1 MKNRTTRKRP
11 ALAAVVVASTAAAL
25 LGTALAPQG
34 TAAPA
39 ADGTEPGLTA
49 SPPPSPEELALQEAK
64 ETGGQAEVIAR
75 RTENSQLF
83 VDASGTFTEDRY
95 VLPRWT
101 LQDNAL
107 VPIDTTLV
115 KTDDGRVTTRAT
127 KADISF
133 SAGGTGTTVTLG
145 HNNQAFA
152 LSWPQ
157 ALPEPRLNGD
167 TATYPEVL
175 PGVDLLLRAG
185 NSGFSQLLV
194 VKTPEAAANPE
205 LDTIRFGMSTDGVD
219 VATDPHGNLTAT
231 NSLGQEVFTAPAPR
245 MWDSSAPAGLARTA
259 MARAQT
265 TSPDN
270 LFEPGQAAKQ
280 ADLDVSVGAGSL
292 SLTPDQSLLTG
303 EDTTYPVFIDPE
315 YAIPGAREAWAIAYQ
330 RTPNTAYFGGA
341 GWHNSDESVGTNTAR
356 VGYENVTNGLARSF
370 FRMDTNNLWNTKK
383 DIKWSTFFIENN
395 WSWSCEHRP
404 VELWLTGGISSATT
418 WNNQDNDD
426 MWATK
431 SYVVDDARGWS
442 SACPGGNLAFDVT
455 PEAVKAQNGKWGAM
469 TLGLRASNESDVFA
483 WKKFDAGSAKLRTV
497 YNTYP
502 NAVRYPD
509 TNPDTGTTECVAN
522 QGMLTKT
529 LGNTDLMLRGVFSD
543 PDGGMVKARF
553 VLWPSGHHDSGPKI
567 NTTVDVTSGNGA
579 SLIVTKEKLEKLAT
593 ASGTETFFWY
603 ARAEDGEL
611 SGAWTKSCQ
620 FVFDS
625 SSPETPPTVSST
637 TFPDGTNGWPATTGM
652 ARDPGS
658 FNVIAHDSG
667 PSPKIEYWTDW
678 DPTVRKTTGT
688 WVTLTLRPPSAGRH
702 ILSVRSI
709 DAGGN
714 ISLTTRYSF
723 YANSPGTP
731 DAPGD
736 LNGDGTADF
745 YGVRTDGEL
754 WIYSGQGDG
763 GHAAA
768 SVASGQDFS
777 GSSISH
783 RGDWNQD
790 GYEDLIA
797 LVPGA
802 DGKKEL
808 KLYPNNGFG
817 YACTSSVDEQ
827 ADGAKYCQYDV
838 VTFDLPKR
846 AANVPLLW
854 ADASEILAVGD
865 VDGFIDQDTDG
876 VYTEGKDIPARPDL
890 LVKRAG
896 ELWLVFGTSSKN
908 LDTVKD
914 PIKVGTGGW
923 TNLSLVAPGDY
934 DKNGHVDL
942 LARDKASGELKLY
955 RGIDKSGMGLGNG
968 SASSVIGVGWTVAN
982 RPLFTAVPDA
992 NGDGKSDLWAT
1003 SGDGKLLF
1011 YSNPAGVG
1019 TVVGNGGWSEFQ
1031 SLS

>member
-1 MKNRTTRKRP
+1 MKNRTIRKRP
-11 ALAAVVVASTAAAL
+11 ALAATVVTATAAAL
-25 LGTALAPQG
+25 LGTALVPQAQ
-34 TAAPA
+34 AAPA
-39 ADGTEPGLTA
+39 SDGPEPALTA
-49 SPPPSPEELALQEAK
+49 APPPSPEELAIQQAK

-101 LQDNAL
+101 MQDNAL

-127 KADISF
+127 KADLSF
-133 SAGGTGTTVTLG
+133 SAGGAGPTVMLG
-145 HNNQAFA
+145 HNNQSFA
-152 LSWPQ
+152 LNWPQ
-157 ALPEPRLNGD
+157 ALPEPRLDGD
-167 TATYPEVL
+167 TATYSEVL

-194 VKTPEAAANPE
+194 VKTPEAAANPA
-205 LDTIRFGMSTDGVD
+205 LKTIHFGMSTNGVD
-219 VATDPHGNLTAT
+219 VAADPHGNLTAV

-245 MWDSSAPAGLARTA
+245 MWDSSAPASLARTA
-259 MARAQT
+259 MAQTQT
-265 TSPDN
+265 TSADDP
-270 LFEPGQAAKQ
+270 FEPGQAAKQ

-292 SLTPDQSLLTG
+292 SLTPDQSLLTSQ
-303 EDTTYPVFIDPE
+303 DTTYPVFIDPE
-315 YAIPGAREAWAIAYQ
+315 YAISGAREAWAIAYK
-330 RTPNTAYFGGA
+330 RNPNTAYFGGA
-341 GWHNSDESVGTNTAR
+341 GWHNPDGSVGTNTAR
-356 VGYENVTNGLARSF
+356 AGYENVTNGLARSF

-395 WSWSCEHRP
+395 WSWSCEPRP

-418 WNNQDNDD
+418 WNSQDNSD

-502 NAVRYPD
+502 DAVRYPD
-509 TNPDTGTTECVAN
+509 TTPDTGTTECVAN
-522 QGMLTKT
+522 QGMFTKT
-529 LGNTDLMLRGVFSD
+529 LGNTDLTLRGTFSD
-543 PDGGMVKARF
+543 PDGGTVKARF
-553 VLWPSGHHDSGPKI
+553 VLWPSGHYDSGPKI

-579 SLIVTKEKLEKLAT
+579 KLIVTKEKLKELAL
-593 ASGTETFFWY
+593 AAGTESFYWY

-611 SGAWTKSCQ
+611 SSAWTKSCQ

-625 SSPETPPTVSST
+625 SRPQTPPTVSST
-637 TFPDGTNGWPATTGM
+637 KFPDGADGWPATTGM
-652 ARDPGS
+652 ARTAGT

-667 PSPKIEYWTDW
+667 ASPKIEYWTDW
-678 DPTVRKTTGT
+678 DATVRKTTGT
-688 WVTLTLRPPSAGRH
+688 MVNLTLTPPAVGRH

-709 DAGGN
+709 DDGGN
-714 ISLTTRYSF
+714 ISNTTRYVF
-723 YANSPGTP
+723 YANGPGTP
-731 DAPGD
+731 DKPGD
-736 LNGDGTADF
+736 LNGDGIADF
-745 YGVRTDGEL
+745 YGIRTDGEL
-754 WIYSGQGDG
+754 WFYSGQGDG

-768 SVASGQDFS
+768 TVASGQDFS
-777 GSSISH
+777 GASITR

-817 YACTSSVDEQ
+817 YACSVKQEQ
-827 ADGAKYCQYDV
+827 ADGAKLCQYDV
-838 VTFDLPKR
+838 MKFDIQKR
-846 AANVPLLW
+846 SPNDPVLW

-865 VDGFIDQDTDG
+865 VDGWIDQDNNG
-876 VYTEGKDIPARPDL
+876 VYEEGKDLPGRPDL
-890 LVKRAG
+890 LVKRGG
-896 ELWLVFGTSSKN
+896 ELWLVFGTASEY
-908 LDTVKD
+908 LDAVKD
-914 PIKVGTGGW
+914 PVKIGTGGW

-942 LARDKASGELKLY
+942 LARDKSNGELKLY
-955 RGIDKSGMGLGNG
+955 RGIDKTGFGLANG
-968 SASSVIGVGWTVAN
+968 SASTVIGVGWTVAN

-1003 SGDGKLLF
+1003 SGDGKLHF
-1011 YSNPAGVG
+1011 YSDPAGGG

-1031 SLS
+1031 YLS